1 MLVPEPVQLPEVVIA
16 TGKPEVAV
24 APTVKLAPNAAEA
37 GAFGDTLIVCAA
49 LAAAVVSVTCGAAK

>member
-1 MLVPEPVQLPEVVIA
+1 MVQLPDVLTV
-16 TGKPEVAV
+16 TGKPELAV
-24 APTVKLAPNAAEA
+24 APTVKLAPNAAVT